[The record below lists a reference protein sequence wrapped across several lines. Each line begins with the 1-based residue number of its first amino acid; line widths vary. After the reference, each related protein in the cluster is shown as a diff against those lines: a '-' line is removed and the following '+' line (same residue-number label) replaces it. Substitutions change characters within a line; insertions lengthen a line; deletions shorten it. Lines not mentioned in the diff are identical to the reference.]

1 VVTICVAST
10 PSRAITA
17 PVRVAVAGCICA
29 WPTQLDEAIA
39 ELDDTRDTA
48 QRELAAIRNHG
59 FARRREAVGDLYSG
73 VPILVASDGNPLHEP
88 AHKLAATL
96 EGFGRIS
103 LDVLQVAGVRSQASV
118 FCAASRSCSRAARSD
133 STDSIRFLTSGKAI
147 SSSDSSRPAR
157 PWTSR
162 KMRDCLVHPC
172 SETLD

>member
-1 VVTICVAST
+1 MTICGAST

-103 LDVLQVAGVRSQASV
+103 LNVLQVAGERAQPGFGVLRGESVLLAGCEVGLAGLDPVSHVWKGDLKLRFVQASTTV
-118 FCAASRSCSRAARSD
+118 DLEKDARLACPPVLRD
-133 STDSIRFLTSGKAI
+133 S
-147 SSSDSSRPAR
+147 
-157 PWTSR
+157 
-162 KMRDCLVHPC
+162 
-172 SETLD
+172 